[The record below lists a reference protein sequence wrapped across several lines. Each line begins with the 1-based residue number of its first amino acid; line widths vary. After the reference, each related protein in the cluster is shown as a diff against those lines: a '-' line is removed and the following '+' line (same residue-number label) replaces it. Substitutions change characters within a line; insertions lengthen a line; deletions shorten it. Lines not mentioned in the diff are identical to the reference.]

1 MLKLNRRVAAIKPSA
16 TLAADARATEL
27 RAAGIDVIPLA
38 AGEPDFDTP
47 ERIKE
52 AARRAMAAGKTK
64 YTAVSGTRELKEA
77 ICLKL
82 KRDNSLDYEP
92 AEIMASAGSK
102 PAEYNIIASL
112 FDEGDEVIIP
122 TPAWVS
128 FVAMVQLSGATP
140 KLVPCPESDGFL
152 LDPGRLRA
160 AIGPRTRGIMLNSP
174 SNPTGAV
181 YSGEQL
187 TSIARV
193 LAEHPD
199 VWVMSDD
206 AYEHIAYVG
215 RIPHIFELEPR
226 LKSHGIVFNT
236 LSKAYAMTGWRIGFA
251 AGPREAI
258 SAATRMQSQNSGN
271 PNSIAQAAAVEALTG
286 PQDEIATMAAEFRAR
301 RDLVVERVR
310 RVPGFS
316 LPNVPNGAFYAFPNA
331 SAMLTREHNGRPI
344 GDGDRLASIILD
356 EAQVAIVGGNDF
368 DAPNHV
374 RLSYATSREQINR
387 AFDRIERL
395 AKEIMR

>member
-1 MLKLNRRVAAIKPSA
+1 MLKLNRRVAAIKSSA

-27 RAAGIDVIPLA
+27 RAAAVDVIPLA

-52 AARRAMAAGKTK
+52 AARRALRAGKTK
-64 YTAVSGTRELKEA
+64 YTPVAGTRELNDA
-77 ICLKL
+77 IQLKL
-82 KRDNSLDYEP
+82 KRNNELDYEP
-92 AEIMASAGSK
+92 SEIMASAGSK
-102 PAEYNIIASL
+102 PAEYNLIASL
-112 FDEGDEVIIP
+112 FDEGDEVIVP
-122 TPAWVS
+122 SPAWGG
-128 FVAMVQLSGATP
+128 FLAKLPLSAAEP
-140 KLVPCPESDGFL
+140 KLVACPESNGFL
-152 LDPGRLRA
+152 LDPERLRR

-181 YSGEQL
+181 YSAAQLGEL
-187 TSIARV
+187 ARV
-193 LAEHPD
+193 LVEFPE
-199 VWVMSDD
+199 VWVLSDD

-215 RIPHIFELEPR
+215 CVPHIFQIEPR
-226 LKSHGIVFNT
+226 LKQRGIVFNT

-251 AGPREAI
+251 AGPREA
-258 SAATRMQSQNSGN
+258 AAPAPRRQSRTSGN

-310 RVPGFS
+310 RLPGFS
-316 LPNVPNGAFYAFPNA
+316 LPNVPDGAFYAFPNV
-331 SAMLTREHNGRPI
+331 SAMLEREYKGSPI

-356 EAQVAIVGGNDF
+356 DAQVAVVGGNDF
-368 DAPNHV
+368 DAPGHV
-374 RLSYATSREQINR
+374 RLSYVTSRESLNQ

-395 AKEIMR
+395 AREIMR